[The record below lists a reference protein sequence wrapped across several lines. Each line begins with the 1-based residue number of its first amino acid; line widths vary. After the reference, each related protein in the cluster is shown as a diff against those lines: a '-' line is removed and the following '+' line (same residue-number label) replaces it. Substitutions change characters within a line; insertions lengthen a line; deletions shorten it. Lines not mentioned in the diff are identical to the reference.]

1 MPFRI
6 TLAADISADAEM
18 GQPVRFTTTE
28 DFKVNGVT
36 VIARG
41 AAVQGEISDT
51 GKKKGVFGIGGSK
64 LSFKLTRAE
73 GVGGHPIG
81 VRALAARKADGA
93 TQRPADNGQKT
104 GSKDIAASQGSQY
117 IGYIDGEQFVAGSEV
132 VNSKHWRAIS
142 HSSSA

>member
-6 TLAADISADAEM
+6 TLAADIPADAEM
-18 GQPVRFTTTE
+18 GRPVRFTTTE

-36 VIARG
+36 VIAKG

-73 GVGGHPIG
+73 GVGGHPLS
-81 VRALAARKADGA
+81 VRALAARKADGI

-104 GSKDIAASQGSQY
+104 GSKDIAAAQGSQY
-117 IGYIDGEQFVAGSEV
+117 IGYIDGEQSITVP
-132 VNSKHWRAIS
+132 K
-142 HSSSA
+142 